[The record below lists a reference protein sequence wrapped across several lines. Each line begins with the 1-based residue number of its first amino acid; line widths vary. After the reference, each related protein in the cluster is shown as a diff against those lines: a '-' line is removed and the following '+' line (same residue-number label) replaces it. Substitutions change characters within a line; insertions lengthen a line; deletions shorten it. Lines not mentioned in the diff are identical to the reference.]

1 MPWTDAAQTRVDIL
15 AALGLPMTAPR
26 WIEHLQR
33 AMDRVETYNGQPGI
47 DAIEDYATKY
57 QTAEAALNG
66 NASEQGIKILGIGS
80 GIEYFPGQRNAGF
93 TSEMSR
99 YRNLLLDALFW
110 EGEKAEIR
118 RMSSSFG
125 RSTVRIS
132 R

>member
-1 MPWTDAAQTRVDIL
+1 MPWTNEAQTRVDL
-15 AALGLPMTAPR
+15 LTALGLPMTAPR
-26 WIEHLQR
+26 WIEYLQR
-33 AMDRVETYNGQPGI
+33 SMDRVETYNGQPGI
-47 DAIEDYATKY
+47 DTIEDYATKY
-57 QTAEAALNG
+57 QAAETALNG

-93 TSEMSR
+93 TSEMTR
-99 YRNLLLDALFW
+99 YRNLMLDALFL